1 MISFCFA
8 GAPIVARIYKD
19 KMDHRII
26 DEQLDILRDKVLL
39 LGGKAEAA
47 VERAMK
53 SLMTRDSDLAQAVLE
68 EDKIINQMELEIDR
82 LSVEIIALYQ
92 PAAHDLRLVIS
103 VAKITPVLE
112 RLADH
117 AGNIAEAVLIINT
130 EPELRQ
136 FPELKIM
143 ADAAADM
150 LRKALDAFIAEDGEA
165 ARSIIREDK
174 MIDTSYKK
182 VFGDLIG
189 MIINDPSTTTS
200 AAQLLFVAKHLE
212 RIGDYVKDVCELTVY
227 LAEASIIK
235 HSPKE
240 A

>member
-1 MISFCFA
+1 
-8 GAPIVARIYKD
+8 
-19 KMDHRII
+19 MDHRII

-68 EDKIINQMELEIDR
+68 EDKVINQMELEIDR

-150 LRKALDAFIAEDGEA
+150 LRKALDAFIAEDGDA
-165 ARSIIREDK
+165 ARSVIREDK
-174 MIDTSYKK
+174 LIDASYKK

>member
-1 MISFCFA
+1 
-8 GAPIVARIYKD
+8 
-19 KMDHRII
+19 MDHRII

-130 EPELRQ
+130 EPELKQ

-174 MIDTSYKK
+174 LIDASYKK

-189 MIINDPSTTTS
+189 MIINDPATTTS

>member
-1 MISFCFA
+1 MEN
-8 GAPIVARIYKD
+8 
-19 KMDHRII
+19 RII
-26 DEQLDILRDKVLL
+26 DQQLDTLRDKVLL
-39 LGGKAEAA
+39 LGGKAESA
-47 VERAMK
+47 VQRAMK
-53 SLMTRDSDLAQAVLE
+53 ALTTRDSQLAQVVLE
-68 EDKIINQMELEIDR
+68 DDKVINQMELEIDR
-82 LSVEIIALYQ
+82 MSVEIIALYQ

-136 FPELKIM
+136 FSEMTIM
-143 ADAAADM
+143 SDNAAEM
-150 LRKALDAFIAEDGEA
+150 LRKALDAFIAEDAEL
-165 ARSIIREDK
+165 ARQIIKQDK
-174 MIDTSYKK
+174 VIDTSYKK
-182 VFGDLIG
+182 VFSELIG
-189 MIINDPSTTTS
+189 MIINDPTTTTS

-235 HSPKE
+235 HSGRDQS
-240 A
+240 

>member
-1 MISFCFA
+1 
-8 GAPIVARIYKD
+8 
-19 KMDHRII
+19 MDHRLI
-26 DEQLDILRDKVLL
+26 DQQLDVLRDKVLL
-39 LGGKAEAA
+39 LGGKAETA
-47 VERAMK
+47 VEKAMQAL
-53 SLMTRDSDLAQAVLE
+53 STRDSALAQAVLD

-82 LSVEIIALYQ
+82 MSVEIIALHQ

-117 AGNIAEAVLIINT
+117 AGNIAEAVLVINT
-130 EPELRQ
+130 EPELRP
-136 FPELKIM
+136 FPDLSIM
-143 ADAAADM
+143 AATAAEM
-150 LRKALDAFIAEDGEA
+150 LKKALDAFIAEDADEA
-165 ARSIIREDK
+165 RRIIKQDRV
-174 MIDTSYKK
+174 IDACYKK
-182 VFGDLIG
+182 VFGELIG
-189 MIINDPSTTTS
+189 SIINDPTTTTG

-240 A
+240 Q

>member
-1 MISFCFA
+1 
-8 GAPIVARIYKD
+8 
-19 KMDHRII
+19 MDHRII

-68 EDKIINQMELEIDR
+68 EDKVINQMELEIDQM
-82 LSVEIIALYQ
+82 SVEIIALYQ

-130 EPELRQ
+130 EPEHRQ
-136 FPELKIM
+136 FPEMKIM
-143 ADAAADM
+143 ADAAAEM

-174 MIDTSYKK
+174 LIDASYKK

>member
-1 MISFCFA
+1 
-8 GAPIVARIYKD
+8 
-19 KMDHRII
+19 MDHRII
-26 DEQLDILRDKVLL
+26 DQQLGVLRDKVLL
-39 LGGKAEAA
+39 LGGRAESA

-53 SLMTRDSDLAQAVLE
+53 SLVNRDSALAQAVLE
-68 EDKIINQMELEIDR
+68 DDKVINQMELEIDR
-82 LSVEIIALYQ
+82 MSVEIIALHQ

-117 AGNIAEAVLIINT
+117 AGNIAEAVLIINN

-136 FPELKIM
+136 FPDLKIM
-143 ADAAADM
+143 SDIAAEM
-150 LRKALDAFIAEDGEA
+150 LRQTLDAFIAEDGEA
-165 ARSIIREDK
+165 ARRIILQDK
-174 MIDTSYKK
+174 KIDASYKK

-189 MIINDPSTTTS
+189 MIINDPTTTTS

-212 RIGDYVKDVCELTVY
+212 RIGDYVKDICELTVY

>member
-1 MISFCFA
+1 
-8 GAPIVARIYKD
+8 
-19 KMDHRII
+19 MDHRII
-26 DEQLDILRDKVLL
+26 DQQLDELRDKVLL

-47 VERAMK
+47 VERAMR
-53 SLMTRDSDLAQAVLE
+53 SLENRDSVLAEAVLE

-82 LSVEIIALYQ
+82 MSVEIIALHQ

-117 AGNIAEAVLIINT
+117 AGNIAEAVLIINN
-130 EPELRQ
+130 EPELRK
-136 FPELKIM
+136 FPDLKIM
-143 ADAAADM
+143 SDTAAEM
-150 LRKALDAFIAEDGEA
+150 LRNALDAFIAEDGER
-165 ARSIIREDK
+165 ARQIIKQDK
-174 MIDTSYKK
+174 AIDASYKK
-182 VFGDLIG
+182 VFGELIG
-189 MIINDPSTTTS
+189 SIINDPSTTTS

-240 A
+240 EAA

>member
-1 MISFCFA
+1 
-8 GAPIVARIYKD
+8 
-19 KMDHRII
+19 MDHRII
-26 DEQLDILRDKVLL
+26 DQQLGVLRDKVLL
-39 LGGKAEAA
+39 LGGRAESA

-53 SLMTRDSDLAQAVLE
+53 SLINRDSALAQAVLE
-68 EDKIINQMELEIDR
+68 DDKVINQMELEIDR
-82 LSVEIIALYQ
+82 MSVEIIALHQ

-117 AGNIAEAVLIINT
+117 AGNIAEAVLIINN

-136 FPELKIM
+136 FPDLKIM
-143 ADAAADM
+143 SDIAAEM
-150 LRKALDAFIAEDGEA
+150 LRQTLDAFIAEDGEA
-165 ARSIIREDK
+165 ARRIILQDK
-174 MIDTSYKK
+174 KIDASYKK

-189 MIINDPSTTTS
+189 MIINDPTTTTS

-212 RIGDYVKDVCELTVY
+212 RIGDYVKDICELTVY

>member
-1 MISFCFA
+1 
-8 GAPIVARIYKD
+8 
-19 KMDHRII
+19 MDHRII
-26 DEQLDILRDKVLL
+26 DQQLDVLRDKVLL
-39 LGGKAEAA
+39 LGGKAESA

-53 SLMTRDSDLAQAVLE
+53 SLMTRDSALAQAVLE
-68 EDKIINQMELEIDR
+68 DDKIINQMELEIDR
-82 LSVEIIALYQ
+82 MSVEIIALYQ

-103 VAKITPVLE
+103 VAKITPVIE

-117 AGNIAEAVLIINT
+117 AGNIAEAVLIINN

-143 ADAAADM
+143 SDAAAEM

-174 MIDTSYKK
+174 VIDASYKK

-189 MIINDPSTTTS
+189 MIINDPATTTS

-212 RIGDYVKDVCELTVY
+212 RIGDYVKDICELTVY

-235 HSPKE
+235 HSRKE
-240 A
+240 P